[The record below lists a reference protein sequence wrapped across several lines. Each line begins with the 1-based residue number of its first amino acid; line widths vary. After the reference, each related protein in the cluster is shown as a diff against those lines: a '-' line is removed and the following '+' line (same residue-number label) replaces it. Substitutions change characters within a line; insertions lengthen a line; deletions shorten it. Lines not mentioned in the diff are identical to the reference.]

1 MFNSLLSR
9 ELMKLES
16 TLRNRAGLLHLTPML
31 DTVMLLLIFVLMGGS
46 YVLHSGIE
54 VDVPVSSSVLPIQ
67 PGAHIVTVAPD
78 MGGGAQVMING
89 DLVTMPEL
97 EMRLA
102 EGRTS
107 TRQVILRGDNQ
118 SPWGLGI
125 RIMSMAENYGYE
137 VVISTGS
144 ADPL

>member
-1 MFNSLLSR
+1 
-9 ELMKLES
+9 
-16 TLRNRAGLLHLTPML
+16 ML

-67 PGAHIVTVAPD
+67 PGAYIVTVAPD
-78 MGGGAQVMING
+78 MGGGPQVMING
-89 DLVTMPEL
+89 EPVTMPEL

-102 EGRTS
+102 EGRTN

-125 RIMSMAENYGYE
+125 RILSMAENYGYE